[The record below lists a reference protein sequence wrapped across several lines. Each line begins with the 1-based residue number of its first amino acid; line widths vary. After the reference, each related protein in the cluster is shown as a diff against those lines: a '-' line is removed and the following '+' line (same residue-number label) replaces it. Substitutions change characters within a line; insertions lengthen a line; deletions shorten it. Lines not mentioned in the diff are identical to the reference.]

1 MAAPFGNQNA
11 VKAKRWNQA
20 IDRALAKRSKGD
32 AIAALDELAEKFL
45 NAVEAGDKDAIVGY
59 AQLGDRLDGKPR
71 QQIEAVDD
79 EGRVLAIG
87 LVAYKPA
94 AATDNPA
101 PLSTEAVSATS
112 TPGT

>member
-1 MAAPFGNQNA
+1 MGAPHGNQNA

-45 NAVEAGDKDAIVGY
+45 NAVEKGDKDMIPGF

-79 EGRVLAIG
+79 EGRTLAIG
-87 LVAYKPA
+87 LIAYKPA
-94 AATDNPA
+94 DNNPA
-101 PLSTEAVSATS
+101 PLPAEAIS
-112 TPGT
+112 TPRTTGD